1 MGMLWNCTQM
11 SAALAEVYL
20 GKVTYVMCK
29 DCIVQG
35 ENISENKIN
44 KKRRSRRHQR
54 NKICVCVPALKLLP
68 TLYDLMDCS
77 PPGSSVHGILQA
89 RILEWGVISFFRAS
103 SWPRDWT
110 YVFCIGRQILY
121 HHTRW
126 EAQDMGTS
134 LQFSHLYL
142 FFMEVP
148 SKAPVLVG
156 SKPVASHQSGP
167 GDMWGLRLRLMFPSK
182 SVVLNL

>member
-54 NKICVCVPALKLLP
+54 NKMCVVCVCVPALKLLP

-89 RILEWGVISFFRAS
+89 RILEWGVISFFRAEPMS
-103 SWPRDWT
+103 SALGGR
-110 YVFCIGRQILY
+110 FCTTILRGKPKIWGL
-121 HHTRW
+121 H
-126 EAQDMGTS
+126 
-134 LQFSHLYL
+134 FSPATVCL